1 MSIVTSKM
9 PFDVYQVVQ
18 AQMYGFPAYPN
29 AENIA
34 PPLSKERKRVVEAAT
49 RTEVKL
55 QRIKAVQDRIDEIN
69 ALRQQA
75 ALRYNRDLSTVSPS
89 ETQGQFI
96 DIEV

>member
-1 MSIVTSKM
+1 M
-9 PFDVYQVVQ
+9 PFDVYQVMQ
-18 AQMYGFPAYPN
+18 AQKLGQPVVYPN
-29 AENIA
+29 SENIA
-34 PPLSKERKRVVEAAT
+34 PPINKERKRVVEAAT

-55 QRIKAVQDRIDEIN
+55 QRIKEVQDRIDEIN

-75 ALRYNRDLSTVSPS
+75 ALRYTRDLSTVSPG